1 MALKEIKVDGQ
12 PILVEVTDLP
22 VEAGAGGKG
31 GGDFE
36 YTAAPADMGE
46 RVSGLVGVLTAPIQ
60 RALAGAQAAEWTLEV
75 SMGFKG
81 ETGLPFIARGEANGA
96 VKVTAKWTK
105 GS

>member
-22 VEAGAGGKG
+22 VEAGEGGQG

-60 RALAGAQAAEWTLEV
+60 RALAAAQAAEWTLEV
-75 SMGFKG
+75 TMGFKG
-81 ETGLPFIARGEANGA
+81 ETGLPFIAKGEANGA
-96 VKVTAKWTK
+96 VKVTARWTK
-105 GS
+105 ES